1 MRKLLILALLCSPF
15 VSASTTTNSGNGYL
29 MNMKGSDIDIKSSI
43 SSQKQ
48 LDLSD
53 SFLVQLFGSWKASGA
68 LDPKINTWVNLVL
81 NKEFIK
87 ALDSYQDIISFVPNK
102 FKRTIKASKLYL
114 FHRLG
119 MNTLFIDAWLDLSNH
134 ESLLTSEVGLALDH
148 VIGTHTSKWLID
160 AGVVLTDTQIKLLS
174 NLENIESRVN
184 YSLQAFN
191 ALRSGKESLKW
202 IRKIPTSDPLRIELT
217 KSALIDFAKLGELKA
232 SAKLIKE
239 VFEPIIE
246 KSNDTNE
253 ISNYYITLARL
264 LYQAG
269 AFQAS
274 RDYYKLIPEQ
284 SKFFFSA
291 QTEVIWVNLRMRDYP
306 AVKGSLETLKMD
318 IFKENFHPEIYLV
331 SAIANLKTCQFTNVK
346 NNFRKFTA
354 DNRSWAKKI
363 MANIKSNESK
373 LIEDDFYTI
382 NIQKNIKSI
391 KSELNILSKLVSA
404 KSWDIETSFLNT
416 KNNYTLMKL
425 NLENKRRWEN
435 RASILDQA
443 IYKMKFVKI
452 EFISRMRD
460 LSLALKDKYEDE
472 ISTYAAAPTRNNQLK
487 YPHDRVIWSDE
498 LFNMTA
504 QVENLCLQGLK

>member
-1 MRKLLILALLCSPF
+1 MKKLILTFILFIQFAN
-15 VSASTTTNSGNGYL
+15 ANDGNGYL

-53 SFLVQLFGSWKASGA
+53 SFLVQLFGSWKATGA
-68 LDPKINTWVNLVL
+68 LDPKVNDWVNLVL
-81 NKEFIK
+81 NKEFNK
-87 ALDSYQDIISFVPNK
+87 ALDSYQSVLSVVPNK
-102 FKRTIKASKLYL
+102 FMRTIKAAKLYL

-119 MNTLFIDAWLDLSNH
+119 MNVLFVKSWLELSND

-148 VIGTHTSKWLID
+148 VVGTHTSKWLID
-160 AGVVLTDTQIKLLS
+160 AGVVLTDTQIKQLS
-174 NLENIESRVN
+174 YIETIESRVN

-202 IRKIPTSDPLRIELT
+202 IRKIPTNDPLRLELT

-246 KSNDTNE
+246 KSTDTDE

-269 AFQAS
+269 AYEPS
-274 RDYYKLIPEQ
+274 RDYYKLIPEE
-284 SKFFFSA
+284 SKYFLSA
-291 QTEVIWVNLRMRDYP
+291 QTEVIWNNLRLDEYP

-318 IFKENFHPEIYLV
+318 IFKDNFHPEIYLV
-331 SAIANLKTCQFTNVK
+331 SSIANLKTCQFTNVK
-346 NNFRKFTA
+346 NNFKQFTA
-354 DNRSWAKKI
+354 DNKVWAKKI
-363 MANIKSNESK
+363 MENINSSDPSI
-373 LIEDDFYTI
+373 IEDDFFTI
-382 NIQKNIKSI
+382 NIQKNQKSI
-391 KSELNILSKLVSA
+391 KTELTILSKLTTS
-404 KSWDIETSFLNT
+404 KSWERELDFL
-416 KNNYTLMKL
+416 KSKL
-425 NLENKRRWEN
+425 AFSSSKLKIENKRRWEN

-460 LSLALKDKYEDE
+460 LSLALRNKYEDE
-472 ISTYAAAPTRNNQLK
+472 VSTYAAAPTRNNQIK
-487 YPHDRVIWSDE
+487 FPHDRVIWSDE